1 MSETFL
7 HVIEIVKQDIRKKY
21 GYVLIFILQELQYG
35 SVFYNFKMR
44 IM

>member
-1 MSETFL
+1 MSEPFL

-21 GYVLIFILQELQYG
+21 GYVLFFILQVLQYG